1 MTIVAK
7 QKDYQKCQGPYIGQL
22 ENEDFFKWGSQRAQ
36 RLKIEGQFPDLAL
49 KVQELHGQSARG
61 AIFLKEKI
69 CDIASTIT
77 SAIDKDISHLEH
89 CLKEDDCVLLRDE
102 HAFLVKRVKLFVD
115 MEKLFKGSE
124 FILSSG
130 RDCSFPGGAITLKY
144 RVNDLEHKLPDSE
157 FVQGLKSFF
166 GGVAAVFTPAP
177 KDTSAA
183 KREFDMR
190 FRYYQN
196 ASSTT
201 ISKQHKAMEKVIQDQ
216 LTTNRINEGW
226 RRNLNMVS
234 HGTPW

>member
-1 MTIVAK
+1 
-7 QKDYQKCQGPYIGQL
+7 
-22 ENEDFFKWGSQRAQ
+22 
-36 RLKIEGQFPDLAL
+36 
-49 KVQELHGQSARG
+49 
-61 AIFLKEKI
+61 
-69 CDIASTIT
+69 
-77 SAIDKDISHLEH
+77 
-89 CLKEDDCVLLRDE
+89 
-102 HAFLVKRVKLFVD
+102 
-115 MEKLFKGSE
+115 MEKLFRRSE
-124 FILSSG
+124 FTLSSG
-130 RDCSFPGGAITLKY
+130 RVCSFPCGATMLKY
-144 RVNDLEHKLPDSE
+144 KVNDLEHKLPDSE

-166 GGVAAVFTPAP
+166 GGISAVFTPTP

-226 RRNLNMVS
+226 RRNLNMAS